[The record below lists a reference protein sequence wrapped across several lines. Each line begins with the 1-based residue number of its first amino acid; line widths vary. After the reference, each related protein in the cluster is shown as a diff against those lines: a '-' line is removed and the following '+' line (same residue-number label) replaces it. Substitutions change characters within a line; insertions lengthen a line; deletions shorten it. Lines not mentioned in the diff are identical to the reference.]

1 MGARGAMICLWVNKR
16 DWLHPGPIL
25 TVGLQNAYSLAANGI
40 KTHLCCGMGAASD
53 TARELGGFY
62 GLPPS
67 ENLTVHRLE
76 ARQWLIPG
84 KGPGFYSQA
93 CALAKRLT
101 AGDRVAVLT
110 RDPGFLPYL
119 WWLCRDRR
127 IRGFYEAH
135 NFLADLS
142 WREESPGWAERRDG
156 WMERLWLPRLSG
168 LVAITSKQ
176 RELYARVFPR
186 LASCALPLGTW
197 PREVSATEMERRRGL
212 RTLVYVGHLHRFKG
226 VGVLLKIAR
235 KMSSQWGL
243 KVLFVGGAPQQLDR
257 FRGEAADLVS
267 GGKVEF
273 RPFLSPRD
281 LGGVLAS
288 EASIGAVLLR
298 DTFYNRHLTSPAK
311 ALDYLSHGLPV
322 VATDL
327 PSTREVLGDAGL
339 YPATKKEL
347 KMTLVRLL
355 EEPGAYA
362 GAVGAVIARAR
373 ELSWEGRARRL
384 AAFIEERFEVG
395 GGTVAI

>member
-1 MGARGAMICLWVNKR
+1 MICLWVNKR

-40 KTHLCCGMGAASD
+40 KTHLCCGVGEASD
-53 TARELGGFY
+53 TARELGEFY

-67 ENLTVHRLE
+67 ENLTIHRLE

-84 KGPGFYSQA
+84 KGPGFYLQA
-93 CALAKRLT
+93 CALAKRLA

-119 WWLCRDRR
+119 WWLCRNRR

-142 WREESPGWAERRDG
+142 WREDSPGWAERRDG
-156 WMERLWLPRLSG
+156 WMEKLWLPRLSG

-212 RTLVYVGHLHRFKG
+212 RTLVYVGHLHGFKG
-226 VGVLLKIAR
+226 VGRLLNIAA
-235 KMSSQWGL
+235 KMSTRWGL
-243 KVLFVGGAPQQLDR
+243 KVLFVGGAPQQLER
-257 FRGEAADLVS
+257 FRGVAAGLESTGAVR
-267 GGKVEF
+267 F
-273 RPFLSPRD
+273 RPFVSPRE
-281 LGGVLAS
+281 LGEILGSGAS
-288 EASIGAVLLR
+288 VGAALLR
-298 DTFYNRHLTSPAK
+298 DTFYNRYLTCPAK

-327 PSTREVLGDAGL
+327 PSTREVLGGAGIYVGPRQGL
-339 YPATKKEL
+339 LGA
-347 KMTLVRLL
+347 LVDLL
-355 EEPGAYA
+355 EDPGAYA
-362 GAVGAVIARAR
+362 TAVGAAMARAR
-373 ELSWEGRARRL
+373 EMSWEGRARRL
-384 AAFIEERFEVG
+384 AGFIEGRFEGDG
-395 GGTVAI
+395 GPVAI